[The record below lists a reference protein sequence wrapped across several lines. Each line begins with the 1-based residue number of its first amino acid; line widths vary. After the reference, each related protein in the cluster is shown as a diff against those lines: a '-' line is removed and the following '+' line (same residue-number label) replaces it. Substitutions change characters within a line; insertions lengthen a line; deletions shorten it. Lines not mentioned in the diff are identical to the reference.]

1 MNRLDFCKLMEQVKI
16 ASGISAS
23 EISFSMR
30 MLLPTL
36 RRFEKGKHNFT
47 LVKVMEYLKV
57 LHAKLV
63 IYNKESTITVDE
75 YSQLVEWVVSAR
87 KDSYSQ
93 RKLAEAIGVSYVML
107 ARVESHKSSLSIDV
121 FLKIVEVLGYNIKI
135 KSL

>member
-1 MNRLDFCKLMEQVKI
+1 MNRLDFCKLMEQAKI

>member
-1 MNRLDFCKLMEQVKI
+1 MNRLDFCKLMEQAKI

-107 ARVESHKSSLSIDV
+107 ARVESHKNNLSIDI
-121 FLKIVEVLGYNIKI
+121 FLRIVEVLGYNIKI

>member
-1 MNRLDFCKLMEQVKI
+1 MNRLDFCKLMEQAKI

-93 RKLAEAIGVSYVML
+93 RKLAEAISVSYVML

>member
-1 MNRLDFCKLMEQVKI
+1 MDFCKLMEQAKI

-36 RRFEKGKHNFT
+36 RRFEKGKHNFS
-47 LVKVMEYLKV
+47 LIKVMEYLKV

-63 IYNKESTITVDE
+63 IYNEESTITVDE

-93 RKLAEAIGVSYVML
+93 HKLAEAIGISRDML
-107 ARVESHKSSLSIDV
+107 ARVESHKNNLSIDI
-121 FLKIVEVLGYNIKI
+121 FLRIVEILGYNIKI